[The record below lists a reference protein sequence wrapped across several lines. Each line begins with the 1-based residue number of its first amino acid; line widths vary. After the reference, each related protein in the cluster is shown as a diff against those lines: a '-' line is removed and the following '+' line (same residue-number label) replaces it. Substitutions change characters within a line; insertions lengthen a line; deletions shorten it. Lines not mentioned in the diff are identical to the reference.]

1 MRKFSMLLIVLA
13 LSMFATDAFA
23 QRGGG
28 GGGRGGGG
36 GGPRGGGGGGG
47 GGQQMGPQ
55 GGGGGGGG
63 QCQQGGGGSNSM
75 RGGGGMGGMQTDSTD
90 TTDLVTQ
97 MMLSM
102 DQNRDGMIAGNEVP
116 PKMRSK
122 VKDADANGDGV
133 LNRMEQLAVIDR
145 TKMLNGRS
153 DVNGLGLNEDI
164 FKRLDTNLDTFVS
177 PDEVPRS
184 LQRLFRTLDTNR
196 DGIIDTD
203 ERKAALYK
211 IKGKLNPDTSR
222 TKEPNI

>member
-1 MRKFSMLLIVLA
+1 MRKLSMLLTILA
-13 LSMFATDAFA
+13 LAMFATDSFA

-28 GGGRGGGG
+28 RGGG

-47 GGQQMGPQ
+47 QQMGQ
-55 GGGGGGGG
+55 QGGGGG
-63 QCQQGGGGSNSM
+63 QCQQGGGGAQMGGSMM
-75 RGGGGMGGMQTDSTD
+75 RGGGGMTGTQTTTTD
-90 TTDLVTQ
+90 TAELVTQ
-97 MMLSM
+97 MMLSL
-102 DQNRDGMIAGNEVP
+102 DQNRDGMIVGNEVP

-145 TKMLNGRS
+145 TKMLSGRS

-164 FKRLDTNLDTFVS
+164 FKRLDTNLDTVVS

-203 ERKAALYK
+203 EKKAALYK
-211 IKGKLNPDTSR
+211 IKGRLNPDTTR
-222 TKEPNI
+222 TKAPNS

>member
-1 MRKFSMLLIVLA
+1 MRKLSMLLTILA
-13 LSMFATDAFA
+13 LAMFATDSFA

-28 GGGRGGGG
+28 RGGG

-47 GGQQMGPQ
+47 QQMGQ
-55 GGGGGGGG
+55 QGGGGG
-63 QCQQGGGGSNSM
+63 QCQQGGGGAQMGGSMM
-75 RGGGGMGGMQTDSTD
+75 RGGGGMTGTQTTTTD
-90 TTDLVTQ
+90 TAELVTQ
-97 MMLSM
+97 MMLSL
-102 DQNRDGMIAGNEVP
+102 DQNRDGMIVGNEVP

-145 TKMLNGRS
+145 TKMLSGRS

-164 FKRLDTNLDTFVS
+164 FKRLDTNLDTVVS

-203 ERKAALYK
+203 EKKAALYK
-211 IKGKLNPDTSR
+211 IKGRLNPDTTR
-222 TKEPNI
+222 TKDPNS

>member
-1 MRKFSMLLIVLA
+1 MLLTILA
-13 LSMFATDAFA
+13 LSMFSTDAFA
-23 QRGGG
+23 QRGG
-28 GGGRGGGG
+28 GGGG

-47 GGQQMGPQ
+47 QQMGQ
-55 GGGGGGGG
+55 QGGGGG
-63 QCQQGGGGSNSM
+63 QCQQGGGGAQMGGSMM
-75 RGGGGMGGMQTDSTD
+75 RGGGGMTGTQTTTTD
-90 TTDLVTQ
+90 TAELVTQ
-97 MMLSM
+97 MMLTL
-102 DQNRDGMIAGNEVP
+102 DQNRDGMIVGNEVP

-145 TKMLNGRS
+145 TKMLSGRS

-164 FKRLDTNLDTFVS
+164 FKRLDTNLDTVVS

-203 ERKAALYK
+203 EKKAALYK
-211 IKGKLNPDTSR
+211 IKGRLNPDTTR
-222 TKEPNI
+222 TKDPNS

>member
-1 MRKFSMLLIVLA
+1 MRKLSMLLTILA
-13 LSMFATDAFA
+13 LTMFATDSFA

-28 GGGRGGGG
+28 RGGG

-47 GGQQMGPQ
+47 QQMGQ
-55 GGGGGGGG
+55 QGGGGG
-63 QCQQGGGGSNSM
+63 QCQQGGGGAQMGGSMM
-75 RGGGGMGGMQTDSTD
+75 RGGGGMTGTQTTTTD
-90 TTDLVTQ
+90 TAELVTQ
-97 MMLSM
+97 MMLSL
-102 DQNRDGMIAGNEVP
+102 DQNRDGMIVGNEVP

-145 TKMLNGRS
+145 TKMLSGRS

-164 FKRLDTNLDTFVS
+164 FKRLDTNLDTVVS

-203 ERKAALYK
+203 EKKAALYK
-211 IKGKLNPDTSR
+211 IKGRLNPDTTR
-222 TKEPNI
+222 TKDPNS

>member
-1 MRKFSMLLIVLA
+1 MRKLSMLLTILA
-13 LSMFATDAFA
+13 LSMFATDSFA
-23 QRGGG
+23 QR

-36 GGPRGGGGGGG
+36 SPRGGGGG
-47 GGQQMGPQ
+47 GGQQMGQ
-55 GGGGGGGG
+55 QGGGGG
-63 QCQQGGGGSNSM
+63 QCQQGGGGAQMGGSMM
-75 RGGGGMGGMQTDSTD
+75 RGGGGMTGTQTTTTD
-90 TTDLVTQ
+90 TAELVTQ
-97 MMLSM
+97 MMLSL
-102 DQNRDGMIAGNEVP
+102 DQNRDGMIVGNEVP

-145 TKMLNGRS
+145 TKMLSGRS

-164 FKRLDTNLDTFVS
+164 FKRLDTNLDTVVS

-203 ERKAALYK
+203 EKKAALYK
-211 IKGKLNPDTSR
+211 IKGRLNPDTTR
-222 TKEPNI
+222 TKDPNS

>member
-1 MRKFSMLLIVLA
+1 MRKFSMLLTILA
-13 LSMFATDAFA
+13 LSMFSTDAFA
-23 QRGGG
+23 QRGG
-28 GGGRGGGG
+28 GGGG

-47 GGQQMGPQ
+47 QQMGQ
-55 GGGGGGGG
+55 QGGGGG
-63 QCQQGGGGSNSM
+63 QCQQGGGGAQMGGSMM
-75 RGGGGMGGMQTDSTD
+75 RGGGGMTGTQTTTTD
-90 TTDLVTQ
+90 TAELVTQ
-97 MMLSM
+97 MMLSL
-102 DQNRDGMIAGNEVP
+102 DQNRDGMIVGNEVP

-145 TKMLNGRS
+145 TKMLSGRS

-164 FKRLDTNLDTFVS
+164 FKRLDTNLDTVVS

-203 ERKAALYK
+203 EKKAALYK
-211 IKGKLNPDTSR
+211 IKGRLNPDTTR
-222 TKEPNI
+222 TKDPNS

>member
-1 MRKFSMLLIVLA
+1 MRKFSMLLTILA
-13 LSMFATDAFA
+13 LSMFSTDAFA
-23 QRGGG
+23 QRGG
-28 GGGRGGGG
+28 GGGG

-47 GGQQMGPQ
+47 QQMGQ
-55 GGGGGGGG
+55 QGGGGG
-63 QCQQGGGGSNSM
+63 QCQQGGGGAQMGGSMM
-75 RGGGGMGGMQTDSTD
+75 RGGGGMTGTQTTTTD
-90 TTDLVTQ
+90 TAELVTQ
-97 MMLSM
+97 MMLTL
-102 DQNRDGMIAGNEVP
+102 DQNRDGMIVGNEVP

-145 TKMLNGRS
+145 TKMLSGRS

-164 FKRLDTNLDTFVS
+164 FKRLDTNLDTVVS

-203 ERKAALYK
+203 EKKAALYK
-211 IKGKLNPDTSR
+211 IKGRLNPDTTR
-222 TKEPNI
+222 TKDPNS

>member
-1 MRKFSMLLIVLA
+1 MRKLSMLLTILA
-13 LSMFATDAFA
+13 LSMFATDSFA

-28 GGGRGGGG
+28 RGGG

-47 GGQQMGPQ
+47 QQMGQ
-55 GGGGGGGG
+55 QGGGGG
-63 QCQQGGGGSNSM
+63 QCQQGGGGAQMGGSMM
-75 RGGGGMGGMQTDSTD
+75 RGGGGMTGTQTTTTD
-90 TTDLVTQ
+90 TAELVTQ
-97 MMLSM
+97 MMLSL
-102 DQNRDGMIAGNEVP
+102 DQNRDGMIVGNEVP

-145 TKMLNGRS
+145 TKMLSGRS

-164 FKRLDTNLDTFVS
+164 FKRLDTNLDTVVS

-203 ERKAALYK
+203 EKKAALYK
-211 IKGKLNPDTSR
+211 IKGRLNPDTTR
-222 TKEPNI
+222 TKDPNS

>member
-1 MRKFSMLLIVLA
+1 MRKFSMLLTILA
-13 LSMFATDAFA
+13 LSMFSTDAFA

-28 GGGRGGGG
+28 GGGG

-47 GGQQMGPQ
+47 QQMGQ
-55 GGGGGGGG
+55 QGGGGG
-63 QCQQGGGGSNSM
+63 QCQQGGGGAQMGGSMM
-75 RGGGGMGGMQTDSTD
+75 RGGGGMTGTQTTTTD
-90 TTDLVTQ
+90 TAELVTQ
-97 MMLSM
+97 MMLSL
-102 DQNRDGMIAGNEVP
+102 DQNRDGMIVGNEVP

-145 TKMLNGRS
+145 TKMLSGRS

-164 FKRLDTNLDTFVS
+164 FKRLDTNLDTVVS

-203 ERKAALYK
+203 EKKAALYK
-211 IKGKLNPDTSR
+211 IKGRLNPDTTR
-222 TKEPNI
+222 TKDPNS

>member
-1 MRKFSMLLIVLA
+1 MRKLSMLLTILA
-13 LSMFATDAFA
+13 LTMFATDSFA

-28 GGGRGGGG
+28 RGGG

-47 GGQQMGPQ
+47 QQMGQ
-55 GGGGGGGG
+55 QGGGGG
-63 QCQQGGGGSNSM
+63 QCQQGGGGAQMGGSMM
-75 RGGGGMGGMQTDSTD
+75 RGGGGMTGTQTTTTD
-90 TTDLVTQ
+90 TAELVTQ
-97 MMLSM
+97 MMLSL
-102 DQNRDGMIAGNEVP
+102 DQNRDGMIVGNEVP

-145 TKMLNGRS
+145 TKMLSGRS

-164 FKRLDTNLDTFVS
+164 FKRLDTNLDTVVS

-203 ERKAALYK
+203 EKKATLYK
-211 IKGKLNPDTSR
+211 IKGRLNPDTTR
-222 TKEPNI
+222 TKDPNS

>member
-1 MRKFSMLLIVLA
+1 MLLTILA
-13 LSMFATDAFA
+13 LSMFSTDAFA
-23 QRGGG
+23 QRGG
-28 GGGRGGGG
+28 GGGG

-47 GGQQMGPQ
+47 QQMGQ
-55 GGGGGGGG
+55 QGGGGG
-63 QCQQGGGGSNSM
+63 QCQQGGGGAQMGGSMM
-75 RGGGGMGGMQTDSTD
+75 RGGGGMTGTQTTTTD
-90 TTDLVTQ
+90 TAELVTQ
-97 MMLSM
+97 MMLTL
-102 DQNRDGMIAGNEVP
+102 DQNRDGMIVGNEVP

-145 TKMLNGRS
+145 TKMLSGRS

-164 FKRLDTNLDTFVS
+164 FKRLDTNLDTVVS

-203 ERKAALYK
+203 EKKAALYK
-211 IKGKLNPDTSR
+211 IKGRLNPDTTR
-222 TKEPNI
+222 TKDPKRP

>member
-1 MRKFSMLLIVLA
+1 MRKFSMLLTILA
-13 LSMFATDAFA
+13 LSMFSTDAFA
-23 QRGGG
+23 QRGG
-28 GGGRGGGG
+28 GGGG

-47 GGQQMGPQ
+47 QQMGQ
-55 GGGGGGGG
+55 QGGGGG
-63 QCQQGGGGSNSM
+63 QCQQGGGGAQMGGSMM
-75 RGGGGMGGMQTDSTD
+75 RGGGGMTGTQTTTTD
-90 TTDLVTQ
+90 TAELVTQ
-97 MMLSM
+97 MMLTL
-102 DQNRDGMIAGNEVP
+102 DQNRDGMIVGNEVP

-145 TKMLNGRS
+145 TKMLSGRS

-164 FKRLDTNLDTFVS
+164 FKRLDTNLDTVVS

-203 ERKAALYK
+203 EKKAALYK
-211 IKGKLNPDTSR
+211 IKGRLNPDTTR
-222 TKEPNI
+222 TKDPKRP